1 MCNITNNNMSAI
13 QTKSILKDTG
23 VAGRAEKKHVE
34 WQGSCRVRPFIM
46 VDESERQSVWYCSND
61 YRGFK
66 KERKAAATL
75 AKNMGIEAL
84 EETNFVSCR
93 GIEYMIDD
101 ERLAN
106 KFEMQ
111 HSAAAAVL
119 KAQFKIFK
127 KADLLNEEPDLAS
140 SEVIAFEYKK
150 LSRQAHFEAS
160 QRALQQWK
168 SSQLAED
175 EEEEIPSPQDAMG
188 KPMSIEF
195 PKKSKGKKSS
205 DKSSWDPIAG
215 HGCSQEELGPP
226 RRSNLRKAISATTV
240 SSR

>member
-1 MCNITNNNMSAI
+1 MCNITNNKNMSAI
-13 QTKSILKDTG
+13 QTKSILKSTEG
-23 VAGRAEKKHVE
+23 GLTSEKKQVQ

-46 VDESERQSVWYCSND
+46 VDENQRESVWYSSND
-61 YRGFK
+61 YREFK

-119 KAQFKIFK
+119 KAQFKMFK
-127 KADLLNEEPDLAS
+127 KADLLNETPDLAS

-175 EEEEIPSPQDAMG
+175 EEEEIPAPQDAMG
-188 KPMSIEF
+188 KPISIEF
-195 PKKSKGKKSS
+195 PKKGSKGKKS
-205 DKSSWDPIAG
+205 DKYALKN
-215 HGCSQEELGPP
+215 HNCSTDEP
-226 RRSNLRKAISATTV
+226 RRSNLRKAMSATTV